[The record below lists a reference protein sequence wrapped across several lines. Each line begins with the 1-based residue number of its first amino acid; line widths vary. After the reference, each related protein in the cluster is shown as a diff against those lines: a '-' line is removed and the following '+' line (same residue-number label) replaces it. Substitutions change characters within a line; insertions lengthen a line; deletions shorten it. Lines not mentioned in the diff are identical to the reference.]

1 MKQSIKNLPSE
12 KLQKEFENNPLK
24 ILETIRNEK
33 DSENAK
39 ADIPKIGKNVN
50 IVKKNQLKDFK
61 YMTSPNKD
69 RKKLEESKNY
79 MNASFDYIKMKNINQ
94 KDADLN
100 NSVVNNINNLSTS
113 NNFNVNNT
121 LINYS
126 PNIKIN
132 KNSNIIVNHLNIFF
146 NFDGQNE
153 STNKNKSS
161 LYVNKNVN
169 ENVNNHSNEN
179 ENNLCNNNNSNLI
192 NSDCKNEN
200 ILCNNTNNDNCKNE
214 KILCNDNI
222 KTNNNKDQINSTKSK
237 KKDKSKNKNNENFEK
252 KLSLIEDVNKLL
264 IDLRSYKG
272 SIVSQAF
279 IDNLEDQND
288 LALFFKNILPYIC
301 QIMCL
306 EYGNYF
312 FQKLIKKLNFV
323 QRFSIYQIIEPE
335 FLVIATNK
343 WGTHSIQS
351 LMDTIQTQ
359 VELLALN
366 KLISKNMLLLFI
378 DDNAYHIM
386 MKMILDFPEDKRND
400 VNIYLVMNIEKI
412 IINCNGAF
420 CVNKFIINNKN
431 LNLRKLLVENLK
443 NNLKKLIFNKY
454 SCINLLLLLQTFGVE
469 WGNFIFNEIQNNFVV
484 LLENPVSNVFISKVL
499 AFLKN
504 SQNIYV
510 LKILIW
516 SLFKNIVL
524 MNYLLSNKSHRKLLN
539 QLIEYSDNE
548 QKNYLFILIK
558 QCNW

>member
-222 KTNNNKDQINSTKSK
+222 KTNNNEDQVNSK
-237 KKDKSKNKNNENFEK
+237 K
-252 KLSLIEDVNKLL
+252 
-264 IDLRSYKG
+264 
-272 SIVSQAF
+272 
-279 IDNLEDQND
+279 
-288 LALFFKNILPYIC
+288 
-301 QIMCL
+301 
-306 EYGNYF
+306 
-312 FQKLIKKLNFV
+312 
-323 QRFSIYQIIEPE
+323 
-335 FLVIATNK
+335 
-343 WGTHSIQS
+343 
-351 LMDTIQTQ
+351 
-359 VELLALN
+359 
-366 KLISKNMLLLFI
+366 
-378 DDNAYHIM
+378 
-386 MKMILDFPEDKRND
+386 
-400 VNIYLVMNIEKI
+400 
-412 IINCNGAF
+412 
-420 CVNKFIINNKN
+420 
-431 LNLRKLLVENLK
+431 
-443 NNLKKLIFNKY
+443 
-454 SCINLLLLLQTFGVE
+454 
-469 WGNFIFNEIQNNFVV
+469 
-484 LLENPVSNVFISKVL
+484 
-499 AFLKN
+499 
-504 SQNIYV
+504 
-510 LKILIW
+510 
-516 SLFKNIVL
+516 
-524 MNYLLSNKSHRKLLN
+524 
-539 QLIEYSDNE
+539 
-548 QKNYLFILIK
+548 
-558 QCNW
+558 

>member
-1 MKQSIKNLPSE
+1 MEQSIKNLPSE

-39 ADIPKIGKNVN
+39 VDTTKMGKNVN
-50 IVKKNQLKDFK
+50 IVKKNSFK
-61 YMTSPNKD
+61 NFKHMVSPNKD

-79 MNASFDYIKMKNINQ
+79 MNASFDFIKMKNINQ
-94 KDADLN
+94 KDANLN
-100 NSVVNNINNLSTS
+100 NSVVNNINNLNTS
-113 NNFNVNNT
+113 NNFNIHNT

-126 PNIKIN
+126 PNIN

-146 NFDGQNE
+146 NFDGQN
-153 STNKNKSS
+153 STNENKSGV
-161 LYVNKNVN
+161 YVNKNVN
-169 ENVNNHSNEN
+169 NLNNEN
-179 ENNLCNNNNSNLI
+179 EDENNLCSNNNNNLI
-192 NSDCKNEN
+192 NSDCKEKN

-214 KILCNDNI
+214 TKLCNDNI
-222 KTNNNKDQINSTKSK
+222 KINNNKDQINSTKNK
-237 KKDKSKNKNNENFEK
+237 KKNKNKNKNNEKIEK
-252 KLSLIEDVNKLL
+252 KLTIIKNVNKILN
-264 IDLRSYKG
+264 DLRSYKG

-279 IDNLEDQND
+279 IDNIDDEND
-288 LALFFKNILPYIC
+288 LALFYKNIMPNIC

-351 LMDTIQTQ
+351 LIDTIRTQ
-359 VELLALN
+359 VEHMALN

-386 MKMILDFPEDKRND
+386 MKMILDFPEDKRNLL
-400 VNIYLVMNIEKI
+400 NLYLVMNIEKI
-412 IINCNGAF
+412 IVNCNGAF
-420 CVNKFIINNKN
+420 CVNKFITNNKN

-454 SCINLLLLLQTFGVE
+454 SCINLLLVLQTFGVE

-484 LLENPVSNVFISKVL
+484 LSENPVSNVFISKVL
-499 AFLKN
+499 EFLKN

-516 SLFKNIVL
+516 SLYKNIVL
-524 MNYLLSNKSHRKLLN
+524 MNYLLSNKNQSKLLN

-558 QCNW
+558 QSNW

>member
-1 MKQSIKNLPSE
+1 MEKSIKNLPSE

-33 DSENAK
+33 DNGNENSK
-39 ADIPKIGKNVN
+39 DDNTPKMGKNVN
-50 IVKKNQLKDFK
+50 NIKINQFKDFK
-61 YMTSPNKD
+61 HMISPNKD
-69 RKKLEESKNY
+69 KKKLEESKNY
-79 MNASFDYIKMKNINQ
+79 MNASFDYIKMKDINQ
-94 KDADLN
+94 KNANLN
-100 NSVVNNINNLSTS
+100 NSVVNNINNLNTN
-113 NNFNVNNT
+113 NNFNINNT

-126 PNIKIN
+126 PNININ
-132 KNSNIIVNHLNIFF
+132 KNNNIIVNHLNIFL
-146 NFDGQNE
+146 NFDSQNR

-161 LYVNKNVN
+161 VYVNKNVN
-169 ENVNNHSNEN
+169 NLNNEN
-179 ENNLCNNNNSNLI
+179 ENNLCNNNNNLI
-192 NSDCKNEN
+192 NSDCKDEN
-200 ILCNNTNNDNCKNE
+200 ILCNNTNNDNCKND
-214 KILCNDNI
+214 KVLCNDNI
-222 KTNNNKDQINSTKSK
+222 KINNKKDQIKSNKYK
-237 KKDKSKNKNNENFEK
+237 KKNNSKNKNNENTEK
-252 KLSLIEDVNKLL
+252 NLLLIENVNKILN
-264 IDLRSYKG
+264 DLRTYKG

-279 IDNLEDQND
+279 IDNIENEND
-288 LALFFKNILPYIC
+288 LALFFKNIMPYIC
-301 QIMCL
+301 HIMCL

-351 LMDTIQTQ
+351 LIDTIHTQ
-359 VELLALN
+359 VEHLALN

-386 MKMILDFPEDKRND
+386 MKMILDFPEDKRNIL
-400 VNIYLVMNIEKI
+400 NLYLVMNVEKI
-412 IINCNGAF
+412 VTNCNGAF
-420 CVNKFIINNKN
+420 CVNKFITNNKN
-431 LNLRKLLVENLK
+431 INLRKLLIEKLK

-454 SCINLLLLLQTFGVE
+454 SCINLLLVLQTFGVE
-469 WGNFIFNEIQNNFVV
+469 RGNFIFNEIQNNFVV
-484 LLENPVSNVFISKVL
+484 LSENPVSNVFISKVL
-499 AFLKN
+499 EFLKN

-524 MNYLLSNKSHRKLLN
+524 MNYLLSNKNQRKLLN

>member
-1 MKQSIKNLPSE
+1 MEKNIKNLPSE

-33 DSENAK
+33 DSEN
-39 ADIPKIGKNVN
+39 INIETPKMGKNVN
-50 IVKKNQLKDFK
+50 NITKNQFKDFK
-61 YMTSPNKD
+61 FMVSPNKD

-94 KDADLN
+94 KDVNLN
-100 NSVVNNINNLSTS
+100 NSVVNSINNLNTN
-113 NNFNVNNT
+113 NNFNIHNT

-126 PNIKIN
+126 PDININ

-146 NFDGQNE
+146 NFDGQNG

-169 ENVNNHSNEN
+169 NLNNEN
-179 ENNLCNNNNSNLI
+179 ETNLCNNNNLI
-192 NSDCKNEN
+192 NSNCKDEN

-222 KTNNNKDQINSTKSK
+222 KIYKNKDETNSTRNKKKNKGKKNNKE
-237 KKDKSKNKNNENFEK
+237 KNEK
-252 KLSLIEDVNKLL
+252 KLSFTLDVNKLL
-264 IDLRSYKG
+264 NDLRTYKG
-272 SIVSQAF
+272 SIVSQAL
-279 IDNLEDQND
+279 IDNIEDENN

-323 QRFSIYQIIEPE
+323 QRLGIYQIIEPE

-351 LMDTIQTQ
+351 LIDIISTQ
-359 VELLALN
+359 VEHLALN

-386 MKMILDFPEDKRND
+386 MKMILDFPEDKRN
-400 VNIYLVMNIEKI
+400 VLNLYLVMNIEKI

-420 CVNKFIINNKN
+420 CVNKFITNNKN

-454 SCINLLLLLQTFGVE
+454 SCINLLLVLQTFGVE
-469 WGNFIFNEIQNNFVV
+469 WGNFIFNEIQNNFIV
-484 LLENPVSNVFISKVL
+484 LSENPVSCVFISKVL
-499 AFLKN
+499 KFLKN

-510 LKILIW
+510 LKIIIW
-516 SLFKNIVL
+516 SLYKNIIL
-524 MNYLLSNKSHRKLLN
+524 MNYLLSNKNHRELLN
-539 QLIEYSDNE
+539 QLIDYSDNE

>member
-1 MKQSIKNLPSE
+1 MEQSIKNLPSE

-39 ADIPKIGKNVN
+39 VDTTKMGKNVN
-50 IVKKNQLKDFK
+50 SVKKNSFK
-61 YMTSPNKD
+61 NFKHMVSPNKD

-79 MNASFDYIKMKNINQ
+79 MNASFDFIKMKNINQ
-94 KDADLN
+94 KDANLN
-100 NSVVNNINNLSTS
+100 NSVVNNINNLNTS
-113 NNFNVNNT
+113 NNFNIHNT

-126 PNIKIN
+126 PNIN

-146 NFDGQNE
+146 NFDGQN
-153 STNKNKSS
+153 STNENKSGV
-161 LYVNKNVN
+161 YVNKNVN
-169 ENVNNHSNEN
+169 NLNNEN
-179 ENNLCNNNNSNLI
+179 EDENNLCSNNNNNLI
-192 NSDCKNEN
+192 NSDCKEKN

-214 KILCNDNI
+214 TKLCNDNI
-222 KTNNNKDQINSTKSK
+222 KINYNKDQINSTKNK
-237 KKDKSKNKNNENFEK
+237 KKNKNKNKNNKKIEK
-252 KLSLIEDVNKLL
+252 KLTIIENVNKILN
-264 IDLRSYKG
+264 DLRSYKG

-279 IDNLEDQND
+279 IDNIDDEND
-288 LALFFKNILPYIC
+288 LALFYKNIMPNIC

-323 QRFSIYQIIEPE
+323 QRFSIYQIIEPK

-351 LMDTIQTQ
+351 LIDTIRTQ
-359 VELLALN
+359 VEHMALN

-386 MKMILDFPEDKRND
+386 MKMILDFPEDKRNLL
-400 VNIYLVMNIEKI
+400 NLYLVMNIEKI
-412 IINCNGAF
+412 IVNCNGAF
-420 CVNKFIINNKN
+420 CVNKFITNNKN

-454 SCINLLLLLQTFGVE
+454 SCINLLLVLQTFGVE

-484 LLENPVSNVFISKVL
+484 LSENPVSNVFISKVL
-499 AFLKN
+499 EFLKN

-516 SLFKNIVL
+516 SLYKNIVL
-524 MNYLLSNKSHRKLLN
+524 MNYLLSNKNQSKLLN

-558 QCNW
+558 QSNW